1 MLVYVIFTA
10 NLDRILLT
18 PFRLQNIPPPMS
30 SHQLSVRSTDTN
42 PIHAPP
48 VHLSFSSVQDILGVL
63 WESGRIELWDL
74 HTRLES
80 GRGKVMA
87 PILIW
92 SGQVEP
98 LKRQISVTT
107 SGALVPEESL
117 ARVTIL
123 GSGLYGR
130 DMVEVVEILSDLT
143 TKHYTILMPS
153 QGGRLVPSDG
163 FIYWEAVNGAIY
175 QGTQSPFFKL
185 LIAYKLISI
194 LFVSGY

>member
-10 NLDRILLT
+10 NLDKILLT
-18 PFRLQNIPPPMS
+18 PFRLQNIPPPMF
-30 SHQLSVRSTDTN
+30 SHQLSVRSTDVN

-48 VHLSFSSVQDILGVL
+48 VHLSFSSAQDILGVL

-98 LKRQISVTT
+98 SKRQITVTT
-107 SGALVPEESL
+107 SVALDSL

-163 FIYWEAVNGAIY
+163 FIYWEAVNGVIY

-185 LIAYKLISI
+185 LIAYILIFI

>member
-10 NLDRILLT
+10 NLDKILLT

-42 PIHAPP
+42 TIHAPP
-48 VHLSFSSVQDILGVL
+48 VHLSFSSAQDILGVL

-98 LKRQISVTT
+98 SKRQITVTT
-107 SGALVPEESL
+107 SVALDSL

-185 LIAYKLISI
+185 LIPYKLISI

>member
-1 MLVYVIFTA
+1 
-10 NLDRILLT
+10 
-18 PFRLQNIPPPMS
+18 
-30 SHQLSVRSTDTN
+30 
-42 PIHAPP
+42 
-48 VHLSFSSVQDILGVL
+48 
-63 WESGRIELWDL
+63 
-74 HTRLES
+74 
-80 GRGKVMA
+80 MA

-98 LKRQISVTT
+98 LKRQITVTT

-175 QGTQSPFFKL
+175 QGTQSPFFC
-185 LIAYKLISI
+185 Y
-194 LFVSGY
+194 

>member
-1 MLVYVIFTA
+1 
-10 NLDRILLT
+10 
-18 PFRLQNIPPPMS
+18 MS
-30 SHQLSVRSTDTN
+30 SHQLSVLSTDTN

-98 LKRQISVTT
+98 LKRQITVTT

-175 QGTQSPFFKL
+175 QGTQSPFFC
-185 LIAYKLISI
+185 Y
-194 LFVSGY
+194 